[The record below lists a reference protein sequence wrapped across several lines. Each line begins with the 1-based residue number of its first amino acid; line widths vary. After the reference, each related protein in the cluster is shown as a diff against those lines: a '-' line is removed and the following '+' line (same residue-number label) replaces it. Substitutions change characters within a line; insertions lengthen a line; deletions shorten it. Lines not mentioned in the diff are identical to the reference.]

1 MDASQWYL
9 LVSVFGAAWTAAA
22 WFGARQGPLVP
33 LYFMMSWLAGELALF
48 HIGWQAAAT
57 VGFAALGGL
66 EGSAGALGL
75 AVSFVSWGAL
85 AQIQRRSGLAGQS
98 FGSALRSGLGANY
111 QAEIPA
117 QRRSL
122 LRTSVVARDWR
133 SPFSFKSDAVKLVRG
148 IAYGPAGKR
157 NTLDVFMPRNLSAEQ
172 QGKAPVLLQ
181 IHGGAWVMGSKDQ
194 QARPLMTHLADRG
207 WVCVAINYRL
217 SPKARFPDHLI
228 DAKRAM
234 QWIRENIAQYGGD
247 PNYVAVTGG
256 SAGGHLS
263 SLFALTAND
272 PQFQP
277 GFEDVDTRVRAAV
290 PFYGIYDFADRENV
304 RGDSSIVPFLQKYV
318 MPVALTKDPNLWD
331 QASPVCQ
338 VSANAPPLMAI
349 HGDFD
354 ALAFVEDAR
363 LFVTALRSVSAQPVV
378 YAEIPYA
385 QHAFDIFHSERSAQA
400 VNAVTHFLE
409 WVRARDG
416 HS

>member
-22 WFGARQGPLVP
+22 WFGARHVSQAPF
-33 LYFMMSWLAGELALF
+33 YFMMSWLAGELALF

-57 VGFAALGGL
+57 VGFAAFGGL
-66 EGSAGALGL
+66 QGSAGALGL
-75 AVSFVSWGAL
+75 AVSFVSWAAL
-85 AQIQRRSGLAGQS
+85 VQIQRRAGLAGPS
-98 FGSALRSGLGANY
+98 FGAALTSGLGANY

-117 QRRSL
+117 ERRSL
-122 LRTSVVARDWR
+122 LRTAVVARDWR
-133 SPFSFKSDAVKLVRG
+133 SPFSFKSDAVKLMRG

-157 NTLDVFMPRNLSAEQ
+157 NTLDVFIPRNLSAEQ

-194 QARPLMTHLADRG
+194 QARPLMTHLAERG

-217 SPKARFPDHLI
+217 SPKTKFPDHLI

-234 QWIRENIAQYGGD
+234 KWIRENIAEYGGD

-277 GFEDVDTRVRAAV
+277 GFEDVDTSVRAAV

-304 RGDSSIVPFLQKYV
+304 RGRSPIVPFLQKYV
-318 MPVALTKDPNLWD
+318 MPVALAKDPDLWD

-349 HGDFD
+349 HGDYD

-400 VNAVTHFLE
+400 VNAVTQFLE